1 MAVLSLLLVWLVP
14 SVVELW
20 YSLGSVVI
28 PGLLIPFLATFWLKY
43 PIPGIAKMMLLST
56 TVSFSWLILGL
67 PDGDYPLGLEPFYPG
82 LGVSLAWMLVTIIHS
97 RDRLLN
103 TS

>member
-43 PIPGIAKMMLLST
+43 PIPGISKMMLLST

-97 RDRLLN
+97 RGRLLK